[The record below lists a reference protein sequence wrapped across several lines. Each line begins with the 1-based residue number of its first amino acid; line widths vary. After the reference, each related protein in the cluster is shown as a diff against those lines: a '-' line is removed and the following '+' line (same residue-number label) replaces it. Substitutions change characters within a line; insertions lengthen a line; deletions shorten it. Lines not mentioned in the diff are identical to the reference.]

1 MHLLCLLSVLLFF
14 GKSSFD
20 PTALLARARPLVSS
34 KPTAQPPRGP
44 WTHWPTCLTPIAPF
58 HLRMERG
65 NRRAYCLLFGTFGTT
80 VATFGIWDVGPFYVP
95 GSFGPSPF
103 GPIVALA
110 RDVHSPGTLVTN
122 RGQKIKQLTTTVV
135 WWHKLEKMNMNKI

>member
-1 MHLLCLLSVLLFF
+1 MFLLHLLCLLSVLLFF

-103 GPIVALA
+103 GHGRFGSRRPQPRNLGNQLGLRPKAW
-110 RDVHSPGTLVTN
+110 RVTAN
-122 RGQKIKQLTTTVV
+122 CQVMFT
-135 WWHKLEKMNMNKI
+135 